1 MYSVSPRI
9 MDAGTCV
16 SSAESITRPGHPSIK
31 HGTLRE
37 GAILGLVVGTG
48 IWLWIAVVDAIS
60 GHSFHAFTV
69 LGGLVLF
76 TAAHFL
82 LNIVYG
88 VVIVSA
94 IHGAARA
101 PSLIIALVFGF
112 VVLEIAFAM
121 VTVLLSN
128 LGLGDLAWLR
138 IFGGSLIG
146 AAIALATL
154 SRRHPLL
161 AQLRRAETEM

>member
-1 MYSVSPRI
+1 METAEPTHP
-9 MDAGTCV
+9 GP
-16 SSAESITRPGHPSIK
+16 SSSE
-31 HGTLRE
+31 HGPLRE

-48 IWLWIAVVDAIS
+48 IWIWIAVIDAIF
-60 GHSFHAFTV
+60 GHPFQSFSV

-82 LNIVYG
+82 LNVVYG

-94 IHGAARA
+94 IRGAARA

-112 VVLEIAFAM
+112 VILEIAVAM

-138 IFGGSLIG
+138 IFVGSLIG

-154 SRRHPLL
+154 SRKHPLL
-161 AQLRRAETEM
+161 AQLREAEHEM